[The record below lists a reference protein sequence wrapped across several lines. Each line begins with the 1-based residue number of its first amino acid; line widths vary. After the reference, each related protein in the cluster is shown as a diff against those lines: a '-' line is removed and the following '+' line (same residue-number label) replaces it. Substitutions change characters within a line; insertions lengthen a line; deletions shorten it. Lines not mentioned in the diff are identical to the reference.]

1 MKKKVVKNQL
11 NVGSSGT
18 MVNICNYFC
27 ESFRFRVQ
35 SGHHLISRESSIG
48 NLSDQDLSLA
58 TCMYPGL
65 SVNFECLLRAG
76 SYFLVTILSQHFF
89 PDKGGLSKCF
99 IKGWGYARPSVVYI
113 KVNVSDF
120 TKIAFKYK

>member
-1 MKKKVVKNQL
+1 MQKNVVKNQL

-27 ESFRFRVQ
+27 RSFRFRVQ
-35 SGHHLISRESSIG
+35 SGHHLISRESSIR

-58 TCMYPGL
+58 ICVYPGL
-65 SVNFECLLRAG
+65 SVNFECHLRTG

-89 PDKGGLSKCF
+89 QIRAAYVL
-99 IKGWGYARPSVVYI
+99 
-113 KVNVSDF
+113 NL
-120 TKIAFKYK
+120 

>member
-27 ESFRFRVQ
+27 KSFRFRVQ
-35 SGHHLISRESSIG
+35 SGQHLISRESSIG

-89 PDKGGLSKCF
+89 Q
-99 IKGWGYARPSVVYI
+99 IRVA
-113 KVNVSDF
+113 
-120 TKIAFKYK
+120 